1 MDPAVKKES
10 SLKETAPFGART
22 GRNNAALGALFRKEV
37 ADQFRSKRFMIV
49 LVLIALTGLASVY
62 SAGLGIKDAVAQDTG
77 TAQFV
82 FLKLYTASGDS
93 LPSFLTFISFLGPLV
108 GLALGFDAINAE
120 KSRGTMSRL
129 LSQPIYRDTVVN
141 GKFLAGVTVIAVMVF
156 AISFIVGGLGIL
168 MIGIPP
174 TLEELARILLFIV
187 FTVVYMSLW
196 LAVSMLFSIIFKHAA
211 TSALAVIAVWLFFV
225 IFMQIISGVIAGA
238 AYPVGDDATA
248 SMVLANASLQ
258 QGLDRISPAV
268 LYSEAVGTILNPG
281 ARTLSAV
288 VMTSQLEGA
297 VSGALPLG
305 QSILLVWP
313 HLVGLAALL
322 TGCFSLSYVS
332 FMRQEI
338 RA

>member
-1 MDPAVKKES
+1 MDLAVKKENGEKLAAES
-10 SLKETAPFGART
+10 RRAPADS
-22 GRNNAALGALFRKEV
+22 AMGALYRKEV
-37 ADQFRSKRFMIV
+37 VDQFRSKRFIIV

-62 SAGLGIKDAVAQDTG
+62 SAGLGIKDAVAQDTSG
-77 TAQFV
+77 TQFV
-82 FLKLYTASGDS
+82 FLKLYTASGNS

-108 GLALGFDAINAE
+108 GLALGFDAINGE

-141 GKFLAGVTVIAVMVF
+141 GKFLAGVTVISVMVF
-156 AISFIVGGLGIL
+156 AIAFIVGGLGIV
-168 MIGIPP
+168 MTGIPP
-174 TLEELARILLFIV
+174 TLEELARLLLFVV

-196 LAVSMLFSIIFKHAA
+196 LAISMLFSIVFKHAA

-225 IFMQIISGVIAGA
+225 VFMQIIAGVVANSM
-238 AYPVGDDATA
+238 YPVSDDSATSA
-248 SMVLANASLQ
+248 VLSNYAVQ
-258 QGLDRISPAV
+258 QGLDRISPSV

-281 ARTLSAV
+281 TRTLSAV
-288 VMTSQLEGA
+288 VLTSQLEGA
-297 VSGALPLG
+297 VSGPLSLG

-322 TGCFSLSYVS
+322 TGCFSLSYIS

>member
-1 MDPAVKKES
+1 MMEIAIKKE
-10 SLKETAPFGART
+10 KGNKTADIRAPRANT
-22 GRNNAALGALFRKEV
+22 ALGALYRKEV
-37 ADQFRSKRFMIV
+37 ADQFRSKRFIIV
-49 LVLIALTGLASVY
+49 LVLIGLTALASVY
-62 SAGLGIKDAVAQDTG
+62 SAGLGIKDAVAQETSG
-77 TAQFV
+77 TQFV

-108 GLALGFDAINAE
+108 GLALGFDAINGE

-141 GKFLAGVTVIAVMVF
+141 GKFLAGVTVISVMVF
-156 AISFIVGGLGIL
+156 TIAFIVGGLGII
-168 MIGIPP
+168 MTGIPP

-196 LAVSMLFSIIFKHAA
+196 LAISMLFSILFKHAA

-225 IFMQIISGVIAGA
+225 IFMQIISGVIANGM
-238 AYPVGDDATA
+238 YPVGDDATVNA
-248 SMVLANASLQ
+248 VLSNSALQ
-258 QGLDRISPAV
+258 QGLGRISPSV

-288 VMTSQLEGA
+288 VLTTQLEGA
-297 VSGALPLG
+297 VTGPLSLG

-322 TGCFSLSYVS
+322 TGCFSLSYIS